1 MKYHIGLI
9 SKLLG
14 LSAGGIR
21 LYERGGIVRSQREG
35 DGGYRFYE
43 RPDIVSLML
52 AMSYRGCGFTL
63 GEAEALV
70 NTDDPDFVAESLRRR
85 EEKLEAEIRRKKL
98 ILERMRE
105 NRRMIE
111 NAPSEF
117 GMVELRERPAF
128 YRLEFMRGG
137 DLILRPEDYSLFRKW
152 RELSP
157 FVFPSLRGNWEKF
170 LREGLDENVA
180 GLGLMESDAKLL
192 GAERI
197 AGRGIYYPPCP
208 CIRAVMRIEGRFPA
222 HIGLLPGAS
231 ERIRGARKADR
242 RGRPRLAHI
251 PLDKQERRGHKIPR
265 NVAARRGGLTLHQV

>member
-111 NAPSEF
+111 NAPSQF
-117 GMVELRERPAF
+117 GRVELRERPAF

-170 LREGLDENVA
+170 SPRRARRKRRGPRPHGKRREA
-180 GLGLMESDAKLL
+180 ARR
-192 GAERI
+192 GAYR
-197 AGRGIYYPPCP
+197 
-208 CIRAVMRIEGRFPA
+208 RARHILPAMPMHPRRHAYRRALPA
-222 HIGLLPGAS
+222 HIGLLPRAS

-242 RGRPRLAHI
+242 RGRSRLAHI
-251 PLDKQERRGHKIPR
+251 PLDKQKRRGHKIPR
-265 NVAARRGGLTLHQV
+265 HVAARR

>member
-117 GMVELRERPAF
+117 GRVELRERPAF

-152 RELSP
+152 RAASWKATR
-157 FVFPSLRGNWEKF
+157 SCSARS
-170 LREGLDENVA
+170 A
-180 GLGLMESDAKLL
+180 S
-192 GAERI
+192 
-197 AGRGIYYPPCP
+197 
-208 CIRAVMRIEGRFPA
+208 
-222 HIGLLPGAS
+222 PGAAYITRHAHAS
-231 ERIRGARKADR
+231 APSCASKDASRSY
-242 RGRPRLAHI
+242 RPPTWSL
-251 PLDKQERRGHKIPR
+251 
-265 NVAARRGGLTLHQV
+265 

>member
-157 FVFPSLRGNWEKF
+157 FVFPSLRGNWRSF
-170 LREGLDENVA
+170 
-180 GLGLMESDAKLL
+180 SAK
-192 GAERI
+192 GSTKTS
-197 AGRGIYYPPCP
+197 
-208 CIRAVMRIEGRFPA
+208 RASASWKATRSCSARSVS
-222 HIGLLPGAS
+222 PGAAYITRHAHAS
-231 ERIRGARKADR
+231 APSCVSKGASRSY
-242 RGRPRLAHI
+242 RPPTWSL
-251 PLDKQERRGHKIPR
+251 
-265 NVAARRGGLTLHQV
+265 